1 MKWTFL
7 RMGAVAM
14 VALIGLA
21 LWVTARPAALPARF
35 APADCARLTLSDP
48 RTGAPVVGAE
58 DLAVLPR
65 ARALILTAHDRR
77 DAARPD
83 GGLYRLDL
91 TQALLQTHAGTGR
104 AGDPAAGPPMLVRLD
119 HPDGSF
125 RPHGFALDP
134 DKGRLALI
142 NRPANGPIRII
153 HGALGAS
160 GWRPD
165 RTVTDP
171 ALCRAND
178 LVFMPDGS
186 LEVTIDRADCG
197 PSLRDLRPGANTGR
211 RMSVKDGALVPRQT
225 GLQFANGLLDD
236 AIAETRAQ
244 RIRTDRAFELPGGPD
259 NLTRAPD
266 GRIVAALH
274 PKLILNM
281 LALQG
286 WLDRIPSRVIAL
298 QPATGQ
304 IEILFDDPSGRVFSG
319 ATVAVLTNDTLVLG
333 SAIDSGLLICAG
345 RQ

>member
-7 RMGAVAM
+7 RVGAVAT
-14 VALIGLA
+14 VTLIGLA
-21 LWVTARPAALPARF
+21 LWATARPAALPARF
-35 APADCARLTLSDP
+35 GPSDCVRLALSDP

-58 DLAVLPR
+58 DLAVLPGG
-65 ARALILTAHDRR
+65 RALILTAHDRR
-77 DAARPD
+77 DPARPD

-91 TQALLQTHAGTGR
+91 TQALRQTHPEAR
-104 AGDPAAGPPMLVRLD
+104 QARDPAAGPPVLVRLD
-119 HPDGSF
+119 RPDGSF

-134 DKGRLALI
+134 DRGRLALI
-142 NRPANGPIRII
+142 NRPSDGPVRIVR
-153 HGALGAS
+153 GALGTS
-160 GWRPD
+160 RWQPD
-165 RTVTDP
+165 RTVSHP

-186 LEVTIDRADCG
+186 LEVTLDRVDCG

-211 RMSVKDGALVPRQT
+211 RMSVRDGALVPRQT

-244 RIRTDRAFELPGGPD
+244 RIRTDRLFDVPGGPD

-274 PKLILNM
+274 PNLILNM

-298 QPATGQ
+298 HPATGKM
-304 IEILFDDPSGRVFSG
+304 EVLFDDPSGRVFSG
-319 ATVAVLTNDTLVLG
+319 ATVAVLTSDTLVLG
-333 SAIDSGLLICAG
+333 SAIDSGLLMCAG
-345 RQ
+345 QQ